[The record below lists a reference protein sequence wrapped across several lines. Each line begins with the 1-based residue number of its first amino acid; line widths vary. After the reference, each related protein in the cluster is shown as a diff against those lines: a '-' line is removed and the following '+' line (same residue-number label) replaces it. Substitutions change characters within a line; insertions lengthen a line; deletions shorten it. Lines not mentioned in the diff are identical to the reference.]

1 MVEMKF
7 KETSSLDMDPTTLT
21 FFSLVLGWTGSFMM
35 DVTTQF
41 VVQIQ
46 PEELRA

>member
-7 KETSSLDMDPTTLT
+7 KETSSLDMDPTDMDPTTLT

-41 VVQIQ
+41 VVQI
-46 PEELRA
+46 